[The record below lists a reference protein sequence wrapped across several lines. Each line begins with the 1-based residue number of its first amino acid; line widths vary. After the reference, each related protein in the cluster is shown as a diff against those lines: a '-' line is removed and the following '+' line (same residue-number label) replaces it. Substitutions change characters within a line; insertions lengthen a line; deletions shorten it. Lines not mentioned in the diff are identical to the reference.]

1 MNEMSCECTKLID
14 NLITRNRRDAKQ
26 VGFQFRNSLDAFKS
40 GIVEGAKELI
50 ARHLYRSGVY
60 QASLDSSLS
69 RHFDPLKILSSLEK
83 RVSKSEPD
91 IYSFFLQNK
100 QRVEEQSQGV
110 DIDKL
115 LRGVLK
121 NKESSKGLLEG
132 NVLRELAQVKL
143 LIERMERLDKY
154 LASWRESIRMEG
166 TVEMKVIVD
175 IHSP

>member
-1 MNEMSCECTKLID
+1 M
-14 NLITRNRRDAKQ
+14 
-26 VGFQFRNSLDAFKS
+26 
-40 GIVEGAKELI
+40 
-50 ARHLYRSGVY
+50 
-60 QASLDSSLS
+60 
-69 RHFDPLKILSSLEK
+69 
-83 RVSKSEPD
+83 
-91 IYSFFLQNK
+91 
-100 QRVEEQSQGV
+100 EEQSQGV